1 MEENVITGI
10 VIAGN
15 IYNVM
20 PNGVKCP
27 QCAVKDYCLKGKLGS
42 KVQFDCASVH
52 LEKESKLVMSKD
64 RIKLDNPPSTIILSD
79 DVLNDIYSDMQADQA
94 IMLEQSGLYDE

>member
-15 IYNVM
+15 IYNVIA
-20 PNGVKCP
+20 NGVKCP
-27 QCAVKDYCLKGKLGS
+27 QCAVKDLCLRGKLGS

-52 LEKESKLVMSKD
+52 LEKSKLIMNKD
-64 RIKLDNPPSTIILSD
+64 KTKLDSPPNTITLSD
-79 DVLNDIYSDMQADQA
+79 DVLDDIYSDMQADQA
-94 IMLEQSGLYDE
+94 LMLEQSDIYE

>member
-1 MEENVITGI
+1 MPLLLVKVVVVFLILIDTIMEENVITGI

-20 PNGVKCP
+20 PDGVKCP
-27 QCAVKDYCLKGKLGS
+27 KCAVKDLCLKGKLGS

-52 LEKESKLVMSKD
+52 LEKAS
-64 RIKLDNPPSTIILSD
+64 
-79 DVLNDIYSDMQADQA
+79 
-94 IMLEQSGLYDE
+94 